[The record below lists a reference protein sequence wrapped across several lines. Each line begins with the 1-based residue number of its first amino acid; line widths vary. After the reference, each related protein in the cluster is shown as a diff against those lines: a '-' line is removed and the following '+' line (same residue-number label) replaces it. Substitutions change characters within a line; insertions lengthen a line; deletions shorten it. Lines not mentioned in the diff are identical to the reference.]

1 MTIIIKTALIIT
13 LSLFISQL
21 SFAQNNSIYVSKQGG
36 ESHLLNFGQLGYNSF
51 HYNSCSDNCDSLI
64 CSGKGL
70 LTCKLSYSIIR
81 EAKNKENLKIFNK
94 AIFATVKH
102 LKKEQLQNG
111 KLDLNIKNKKVSV
124 NFYRADQ
131 YGNADFLVKILS

>member
-1 MTIIIKTALIIT
+1 MKFIIKTALIIT

-36 ESHLLNFGQLGYNSF
+36 ESHLLNFGQLGYYSY
-51 HYNSCSDNCDSLI
+51 HYNSCSNNCDSLI
-64 CSGKGL
+64 CYGEGL
-70 LTCKLSYSIIR
+70 HTCRLDHSIIH

-111 KLDLNIKNKKVSV
+111 VLNLNIKNKKVSV
-124 NFYRADQ
+124 IFHKADP
-131 YGNADFLVKILS
+131 YGNGDFLIKIAS